1 MMKRWPA
8 CYFSTKIKEIS
19 ISIAMFK
26 SIICP
31 VDFSESSVNALAFA
45 LDIAQSNQS
54 ELVVLYTYRLISGS
68 NDKQVANKVTLKKE
82 QEEIAS
88 KRIEEL
94 KEHFPEF
101 AKVKHTF
108 LAEVG
113 FISDRLAM
121 AIEKYNADLVVLTE
135 NIKQRLQEKWEVD
148 NENVLT
154 RFHCPVL
161 LIPSKAGAKTATS
174 PG

>member
-1 MMKRWPA
+1 
-8 CYFSTKIKEIS
+8 
-19 ISIAMFK
+19 MFK

-68 NDKQVANKVTLKKE
+68 NDKPVSNKITLKKE
-82 QEEIAS
+82 QEEIANR
-88 KRIEEL
+88 RIEEL
-94 KEHFPEF
+94 KAQFPEI
-101 AKVKHTF
+101 AKVKHTI
-108 LAEVG
+108 LSEVG

-121 AIEKYNADLVVLTE
+121 AIDKYNADLIVLTE
-135 NIKQRLQEKWEVD
+135 NIKQRLQERWEVN
-148 NENVLT
+148 NENALA

-161 LIPSKAGAKTATS
+161 LIPSKVSRKAAAS